1 VRVPTVDGDR
11 PYVNL
16 DNGAST
22 PTFEPIWAA
31 VRQAWRQPV
40 DVQQDLV
47 QEVRSIVA
55 EAVGAPPAEYDVIFT
70 ANTTDAINLV
80 AERAGRA
87 GGNGAQPVVINTL
100 LEHNSNELPWRTV
113 PGASLVRLR
122 MDAEGF
128 LDLAELEALL
138 RAYNEG
144 GLHGAK
150 RVTLVAVTG
159 ASNVLG
165 VFNDLAGIARIAH
178 RYGARLLVDA
188 AQLIAHRQIAM
199 ATSGIDYLAFSA
211 HKVYAP
217 FGTGV
222 LVARRGLLAF
232 SPAEM
237 ERIRSEGEDNVGGI
251 AALGK
256 ALVLLQRVGMDVI
269 QEEEQALT
277 ARALR
282 GLAQVPGIKVL
293 GIVDPESPSFA
304 HKGGVIPFV
313 LKGVIAHTVARRL
326 AARGGIGVRSGC
338 HCAHLTVKRM
348 AAIPPWAEQI
358 QRLILTVLRRFE
370 LPGVVRVSLG
380 IENSEAEVDTLLHV
394 LGDIARQPKAGA
406 SERIVRQQMDD
417 VCKAAGERVYRQ

>member
-1 VRVPTVDGDR
+1 
-11 PYVNL
+11 
-16 DNGAST
+16 
-22 PTFEPIWAA
+22 
-31 VRQAWRQPV
+31 
-40 DVQQDLV
+40 
-47 QEVRSIVA
+47 
-55 EAVGAPPAEYDVIFT
+55 
-70 ANTTDAINLV
+70 
-80 AERAGRA
+80 
-87 GGNGAQPVVINTL
+87 
-100 LEHNSNELPWRTV
+100 
-113 PGASLVRLR
+113 
-122 MDAEGF
+122 
-128 LDLAELEALL
+128 
-138 RAYNEG
+138 
-144 GLHGAK
+144 
-150 RVTLVAVTG
+150 
-159 ASNVLG
+159 
-165 VFNDLAGIARIAH
+165 
-178 RYGARLLVDA
+178 
-188 AQLIAHRQIAM
+188 M

-304 HKGGVIPFV
+304 HKGGVIPFG

-338 HCAHLTVKRM
+338 HCAHLTVKRL
-348 AAIPPWAEQI
+348 ADIPPWAEQV

-370 LPGVVRVSLG
+370 LPGVVRVSVG
-380 IENSEAEVDTLLHV
+380 IENSEAEVDMLLHV
-394 LGDIARQPKAGA
+394 LRGVARQPKAWS
-406 SERIVRQQMDD
+406 SEKVVRRQLDD
-417 VCKAAGERVYRQ
+417 ACQAAAQRVYSQ